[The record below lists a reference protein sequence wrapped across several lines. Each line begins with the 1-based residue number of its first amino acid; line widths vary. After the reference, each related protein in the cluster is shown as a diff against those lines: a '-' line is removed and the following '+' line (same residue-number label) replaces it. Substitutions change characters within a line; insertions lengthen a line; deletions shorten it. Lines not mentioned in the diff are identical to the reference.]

1 MAAAYRA
8 IEVVDGLDAPDRFA
22 EHRTEIDILATD
34 VVMSKMNGKIL
45 YEKIRK
51 IRSDMKAL
59 YMSGYTKDIIVGMGI
74 MDDEFSFITNP
85 VVTHELLIGIRG
97 ILY

>member
-1 MAAAYRA
+1 
-8 IEVVDGLDAPDRFA
+8 
-22 EHRTEIDILATD
+22 
-34 VVMSKMNGKIL
+34 
-45 YEKIRK
+45 
-51 IRSDMKAL
+51 
-59 YMSGYTKDIIVGMGI
+59 MSGYTKDIILGMGI